1 MASSDS
7 KFLVILS
14 ITIIIIGYYE
24 DNLQHL
30 LATNDNILGPVA
42 FQLNQSSSGY
52 KIIGVHGLKGQNVST
67 YL

>member
-24 DNLQHL
+24 DNLQLL
-30 LATNDNILGPVA
+30 LATNDDILGPVA